1 MGIMLSMAT
10 LVVRVFGM
18 NITIPLHDAAN
29 TAVFW
34 QTTGDIIGTGAAIY
48 LVAALLPRSGIL

>member
-1 MGIMLSMAT
+1 MSIMLSMAT

-29 TAVFW
+29 TAIF
-34 QTTGDIIGTGAAIY
+34 
-48 LVAALLPRSGIL
+48 